1 MENKVQDRTSY
12 FFLVLICE
20 FVGFCHQMVM
30 PGNREDMADF
40 QERASANCLT
50 LVQLVLPLVN
60 LYIPDQKFYEVLYN
74 RYSNPHLLS
83 LELHLL
89 FVLVYCSSFGY
100 FSE

>member
-1 MENKVQDRTSY
+1 
-12 FFLVLICE
+12 
-20 FVGFCHQMVM
+20 M

-74 RYSNPHLLS
+74 RYSNPHS
-83 LELHLL
+83 FPLEMHLL
-89 FVLVYCSSFGY
+89 YVLVDYSSFGY
-100 FSE
+100 YSEWLERSRIEYMYAFLEH